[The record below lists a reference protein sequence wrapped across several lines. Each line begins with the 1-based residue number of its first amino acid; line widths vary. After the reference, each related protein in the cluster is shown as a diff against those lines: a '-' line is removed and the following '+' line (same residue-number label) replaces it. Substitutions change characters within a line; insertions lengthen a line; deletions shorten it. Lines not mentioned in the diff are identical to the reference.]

1 MFYSPHAQ
9 QLTIINCHVQYLA
22 CVVHVELVE
31 ETNNS
36 TMLIGKARISLTMT
50 IDTSPVIVAVPAVA
64 MYKLNNYS
72 HVCLHVNAE
81 ERHYIVLV

>member
-9 QLTIINCHVQYLA
+9 QLTIINCHIQYVA
-22 CVVHVELVE
+22 CVVHVELME

-36 TMLIGKARISLTMT
+36 TMLIGKARISLTIT

-64 MYKLNNYS
+64 MYKYS
-72 HVCLHVNAE
+72 YVCLHVNAE